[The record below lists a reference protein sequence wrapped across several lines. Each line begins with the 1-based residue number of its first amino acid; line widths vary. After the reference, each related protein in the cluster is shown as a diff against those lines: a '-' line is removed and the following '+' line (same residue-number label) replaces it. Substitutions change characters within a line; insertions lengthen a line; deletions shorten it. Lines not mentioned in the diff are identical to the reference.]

1 MEESLQMTSVQIRKN
16 CIIIALLLCI
26 ALIDGLLAGCAGSG
40 ISGNSDTEAT
50 EPEISLE
57 QAKEAAFKE
66 AKVKEQDAIVNR
78 RRVVIVDGK
87 PVYEIC
93 FIKESKHEDTRYDC
107 TVDGLTGKVS
117 RISKQVETK
126 APANISKEPEKSGD
140 GSKMDLNDFIGV
152 KKAKTAAVFDSGFA
166 PSEVTFRS
174 VKLVNRG
181 GKMFYVTDFS
191 SSDMDYKFEIDAFT
205 GEVVSREV
213 VYAD

>member
-16 CIIIALLLCI
+16 SITIALLVYIIFLVF
-26 ALIDGLLAGCAGSG
+26 LTGCDEKRLSE
-40 ISGNSDTEAT
+40 NSDTNVM

-66 AKVKEQDAIVNR
+66 AKVKEQNAIVNR

-87 PVYEIC
+87 PVDEIC

-117 RISKQVETK
+117 KISKQVETK
-126 APANISKEPEKSGD
+126 APANISKEPEKPGD
-140 GSKMDLNDFIGV
+140 VSEMDLNDFIGV
-152 KKAKTAAVFDSGFA
+152 KRAKTAAVFDSGFA

-174 VKLVNRG
+174 VKLVNRS

-191 SSDMDYKFEIDAFT
+191 SSDMDYEFEIDAFT

>member
-1 MEESLQMTSVQIRKN
+1 MTSVQIRKN
-16 CIIIALLLCI
+16 SITIALLVCI
-26 ALIDGLLAGCAGSG
+26 IFLAFLTGCDEIRLSE
-40 ISGNSDTEAT
+40 NSDTNAK

-57 QAKEAAFKE
+57 QAKKAAFKE

-78 RRVVIVDGK
+78 RRVVIVDGE

-117 RISKQVETK
+117 KISKQVETK
-126 APANISKEPEKSGD
+126 APANISKEPEKPGD
-140 GSKMDLNDFIGV
+140 VSEMDLNDFIGV
-152 KKAKTAAVFDSGFA
+152 KRAKTAAVFDSGFA

-213 VYAD
+213 IYAD

>member
-16 CIIIALLLCI
+16 SITIALLVCI
-26 ALIDGLLAGCAGSG
+26 IFLAFLTGCDEKRLSE
-40 ISGNSDTEAT
+40 NSDTNAK

-57 QAKEAAFKE
+57 QAKKAAFKE

-117 RISKQVETK
+117 KISKQVETK
-126 APANISKEPEKSGD
+126 APANISKEPEKPGD
-140 GSKMDLNDFIGV
+140 VSEMDLNDFIGV
-152 KKAKTAAVFDSGFA
+152 KRAKTAAVFDSGFA

-191 SSDMDYKFEIDAFT
+191 SSDVDYKFEIDAFT

-213 VYAD
+213 IYAD